1 MKSKKLLFSAFI
13 ASVFFILTLC
23 ALFPMP
29 EVRQTNEADII
40 KNGRYISE
48 VENAD

>member
-29 EVRQTNEADII
+29 EARQTNEADII
-40 KNGRYISE
+40 AHGRYIWGD
-48 VENAD
+48 ENAD

>member
-1 MKSKKLLFSAFI
+1 MKSKVIFSLFI
-13 ASVFFILTLC
+13 ASIVIVMAYC
-23 ALFPMP
+23 AFMPMP